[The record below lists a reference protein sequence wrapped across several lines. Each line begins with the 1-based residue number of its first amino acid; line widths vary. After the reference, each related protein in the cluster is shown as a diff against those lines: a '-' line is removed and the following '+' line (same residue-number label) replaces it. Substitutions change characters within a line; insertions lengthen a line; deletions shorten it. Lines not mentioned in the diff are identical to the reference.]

1 MTIKHDIL
9 HNKDK
14 GFFQDLVLRI
24 KLILRLVGDKRVN
37 IFLKILPV
45 GGLIYLFSPIDII
58 PDIALPV
65 VGYLDDA
72 LVVWLCSTLF
82 VALCPDEVVQ
92 EHMNALHKV
101 VNASW
106 REATDGIN
114 DDEVIEG
121 EIHEDR
127 GDQR

>member
-1 MTIKHDIL
+1 MKHDIL
-9 HNKDK
+9 RNKDS
-14 GFFQDLVLRI
+14 GFFQDLILRI
-24 KLILRLVGDKRVN
+24 KLIMRLVGDKRVN

-45 GGLIYLFSPIDII
+45 GGLIYLVSPIDII

-101 VNASW
+101 VNATW
-106 REATDGIN
+106 RDAPDPAGT
-114 DDEVIEG
+114 DEVIEG
-121 EIHEDR
+121 EPHEIP
-127 GDQR
+127 GDNQ

>member
-1 MTIKHDIL
+1 MKHDIL
-9 HNKDK
+9 KNKDS
-14 GFFQDLVLRI
+14 GFFQDLILRI
-24 KLILRLVGDKRVN
+24 KLIMRLVGDKRVN

-45 GGLIYLFSPIDII
+45 GGLIYLVSPIDII

-101 VNASW
+101 VNATW
-106 REATDGIN
+106 RDAPDPAGT
-114 DDEVIEG
+114 DEVIEG
-121 EIHEDR
+121 EPHEIP
-127 GDQR
+127 GDNQ

>member
-1 MTIKHDIL
+1 MKHDIL
-9 HNKDK
+9 KNKDS
-14 GFFQDLVLRI
+14 GFFQDLILRI
-24 KLILRLVGDKRVN
+24 KLIMRLVGDKRVN

-45 GGLIYLFSPIDII
+45 GGLIYLVSPIDII

-101 VNASW
+101 VNATW
-106 REATDGIN
+106 RDAPDQAGA
-114 DDEVIEG
+114 DEVIEG
-121 EIHEDR
+121 ETHEIP
-127 GDQR
+127 GDNQ

>member
-1 MTIKHDIL
+1 MKHDIL
-9 HNKDK
+9 KNKDS
-14 GFFQDLVLRI
+14 GFFQDLILRI
-24 KLILRLVGDKRVN
+24 KLIMRLVGDKRVN

-45 GGLIYLFSPIDII
+45 GGLIYLVSPIDII

-65 VGYLDDA
+65 IGYLDDA

-101 VNASW
+101 VNATW
-106 REATDGIN
+106 RDAPDPAGT
-114 DDEVIEG
+114 DEVIEG
-121 EIHEDR
+121 EPHEIP
-127 GDQR
+127 GDNQ

>member
-1 MTIKHDIL
+1 MKHDIL
-9 HNKDK
+9 RNKDS
-14 GFFQDLVLRI
+14 GFFQDLILRI
-24 KLILRLVGDKRVN
+24 KLIMRLVGDKRVN

-45 GGLIYLFSPIDII
+45 GGLIYLVSPIDII

-101 VNASW
+101 VNATW
-106 REATDGIN
+106 RDAPDQPGA
-114 DDEVIEG
+114 DEFIEG
-121 EIHEDR
+121 ETHEIP
-127 GDQR
+127 GDNQ

>member
-1 MTIKHDIL
+1 MKHDIL
-9 HNKDK
+9 KNKDS
-14 GFFQDLVLRI
+14 GFFQDLILRI
-24 KLILRLVGDKRVN
+24 KLIMRLVGDKRVN

-92 EHMNALHKV
+92 EHMNVLHKV
-101 VNASW
+101 VNATW
-106 REATDGIN
+106 RDAPNQTGT
-114 DDEVIEG
+114 DEVIEG
-121 EIHEDR
+121 EAHEIP
-127 GDQR
+127 GDNQ

>member
-1 MTIKHDIL
+1 MKHDIL
-9 HNKDK
+9 RNKDS
-14 GFFQDLVLRI
+14 GFFQDLILRI
-24 KLILRLVGDKRVN
+24 KLIMRLVGDKRVN

-45 GGLIYLFSPIDII
+45 GGLIYLVSPIDII

-101 VNASW
+101 VNATW
-106 REATDGIN
+106 RDVPDQAGTDEI
-114 DDEVIEG
+114 IEG
-121 EIHEDR
+121 ETHEIP
-127 GDQR
+127 GDNQ

>member
-1 MTIKHDIL
+1 MKHDIL
-9 HNKDK
+9 KNKDS
-14 GFFQDLVLRI
+14 GFFQDLILRI
-24 KLILRLVGDKRVN
+24 KLIMRLVGDKRVN

-45 GGLIYLFSPIDII
+45 GGLIYLVSPIDII

-82 VALCPDEVVQ
+82 VALCPEEVVQ

-101 VNASW
+101 VNATW
-106 REATDGIN
+106 RDAPIRLEPMKLSR
-114 DDEVIEG
+114 VSP
-121 EIHEDR
+121 
-127 GDQR
+127 